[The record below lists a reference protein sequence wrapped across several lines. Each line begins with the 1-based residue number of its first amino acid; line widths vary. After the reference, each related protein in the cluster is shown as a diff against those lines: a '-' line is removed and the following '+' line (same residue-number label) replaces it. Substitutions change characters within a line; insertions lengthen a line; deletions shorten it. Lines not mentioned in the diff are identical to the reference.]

1 MYQTLHDRKTLN
13 QTYQNLTLDNRIFY
27 GLQFDPHG
35 SLLPWVCAVD
45 NTTLDNIYF
54 MIHSGNKIVSK
65 ITEYYA
71 NLAGGYM
78 DTTQN
83 QILCHIVFEF
93 FIKKWTELYNTMF
106 YQYEPISNYDMV
118 ETETTTGS
126 TNDAVTGSRTETP
139 YGSETTTTDYTG
151 TEKDK
156 LTKNGE
162 EKLEREYTG
171 TEKDKLTK
179 NGEEKVE
186 REYAG
191 IENTSTT
198 YEGQESNET
207 EYGGREDNTFLGS
220 KTNERTF
227 EPVGEESEIKNGTET
242 YNGITDTATEWG
254 FNSDLEFAPTPQNT
268 NVKTGSQ
275 SNSESLTRSFI
286 GRLDTTTETLSFN
299 DYIERKEFDNRV
311 DTATKSFN
319 GREDNI
325 EKSFTDR
332 KDTDKTTF
340 TDRYDENEKTFTNRK
355 DTDKTTFA
363 NRFDENEKTFT
374 NRQDKSTL
382 SFSEDRQTQLNTSDT
397 LTRSSIV
404 TRTLTRKGNIG
415 VTTSQQMIQAQRELL
430 LWDYFYNVVF
440 PDLDNFLTLQIY
452 K

>member
-35 SLLPWVCAVD
+35 SLLPWVRAVD
-45 NTTLDNIYF
+45 NFTLDNIYF
-54 MIHSGNKIVSK
+54 MIHSGEKIVSK

-78 DTTQN
+78 NDAQN
-83 QILCHIVFEF
+83 KVLCHIVFEF

-118 ETETTTGS
+118 ETETTSGNI
-126 TNDAVTGSRTETP
+126 NDAATGSRTETP

-179 NGEEKVE
+179 NGEEKLE
-186 REYAG
+186 REYTG
-191 IENTSTT
+191 QEKTKTT
-198 YEGQESNET
+198 YDGQEINET
-207 EYGGREDNTFLGS
+207 EYKGQEDNSFLGT
-220 KTNERTF
+220 KTNKRTF
-227 EPVGEESEIKNGTET
+227 EPEGEESEITNGTET
-242 YNGITDTATEWG
+242 YNNITDTATEWG
-254 FNSDLEFAPTPQNT
+254 FNSDMEFAPTPQIT
-268 NVKTGSQ
+268 NVKTGTQ
-275 SNSESLTRSFI
+275 GNNVALTRSFI
-286 GRLDTTTETLSFN
+286 GRIDTTTDTESFN
-299 DYIERKEFDNRV
+299 DYKTRKEFDNRY
-311 DTATKSFN
+311 DTSTRSFN

-325 EKSFTDR
+325 DKSFTDR
-332 KDTDKTTF
+332 KDTDKTTYNN
-340 TDRYDENEKTFTNRK
+340 RYDENEKS
-355 DTDKTTFA
+355 
-363 NRFDENEKTFT
+363 FT

-382 SFSEDRQTQLNTSDT
+382 SFSEDRQTQLDTSDT

-430 LWDYFYNVVF
+430 LWDYFYKVVF

>member
-35 SLLPWVCAVD
+35 SLLPWVRAVD
-45 NTTLDNIYF
+45 NFTLDNIYF
-54 MIHSGNKIVSK
+54 MIHSGEKIVSK

-78 DTTQN
+78 NDAQN
-83 QILCHIVFEF
+83 KVLCHIVFEF

-118 ETETTTGS
+118 ETETTSGNI
-126 TNDAVTGSRTETP
+126 NDAATGSRTETP

-171 TEKDKLTK
+171 QEKTK
-179 NGEEKVE
+179 
-186 REYAG
+186 
-191 IENTSTT
+191 TT
-198 YEGQESNET
+198 YDGQEINET
-207 EYGGREDNTFLGS
+207 EYKGQEDNSFLGT
-220 KTNERTF
+220 KTNKRTF
-227 EPVGEESEIKNGTET
+227 EPEGEESEITNGTET
-242 YNGITDTATEWG
+242 YNNITDTATEWG
-254 FNSDLEFAPTPQNT
+254 FNSDMEFAPTPQNT
-268 NVKTGSQ
+268 NVKTGTQ
-275 SNSESLTRSFI
+275 GNNVALTRSFI
-286 GRLDTTTETLSFN
+286 GRIDTTTDTESFN
-299 DYIERKEFDNRV
+299 DYKTRKEFDNRY
-311 DTATKSFN
+311 DTSTRSFN

-325 EKSFTDR
+325 DKSFTDR
-332 KDTDKTTF
+332 KDTDKTTYNN
-340 TDRYDENEKTFTNRK
+340 RYDENEKS
-355 DTDKTTFA
+355 
-363 NRFDENEKTFT
+363 FT

-382 SFSEDRQTQLNTSDT
+382 SFSEDRQTQLDTSDT

-430 LWDYFYNVVF
+430 LWDYFYKVVF